1 MLHQFPFSFSP
12 RPSQCCT
19 HTFSTIFPTSIC
31 RLLTH
36 PTPARHIS
44 GIEIMMAKRQVLFP
58 YFFSSP
64 VPRRVLKTPENTEK
78 TAKKYVE
85 IMMREFRNYSTY
97 SLQLFYIRIAIIP
110 HKRVTFWT
118 FLFLSCRK
126 YIHTK
131 QPAFDRI
138 KEEDLILF
146 LSYFLAFVL
155 VFICE
160 ASHS

>member
-1 MLHQFPFSFSP
+1 
-12 RPSQCCT
+12 
-19 HTFSTIFPTSIC
+19 
-31 RLLTH
+31 
-36 PTPARHIS
+36 
-44 GIEIMMAKRQVLFP
+44 
-58 YFFSSP
+58 
-64 VPRRVLKTPENTEK
+64 
-78 TAKKYVE
+78 
-85 IMMREFRNYSTY
+85 MMREFRNYSTY

-155 VFICE
+155 VFIFQSLTLMTVIYQAKPTSKE
-160 ASHS
+160 PSLFLYKFNKLVTYLVLRDPRRNRYASLDFNFFSRMVFEHVTSILLFEKCLSCLHTG